1 MTERNLSIDGDE
13 IASAE
18 TSGECN
24 AGPALS
30 ATEHAEAVARYR
42 EHQAHLDR
50 TYKRLLQDAQTCYR
64 AMSLSPQLDA
74 PEAWEKTVA
83 KALDDYRSGRAL
95 MDQLGAD
102 KLLDAPTAGLLLA
115 IRRGLIE
122 ETGAET
128 ASEMLLIDLAVIAH
142 ANAMRFQTM
151 IANAALIIESEM
163 FGQQSMRAKWRSTHG
178 SRYETIA
185 GLAVEDHIRALKD
198 KLMPLVEKF
207 HRLAREH
214 IETIDRFRRKP
225 AVSVERERAINLVL
239 QNGNGSSTRTAA
251 GRACD

>member
-13 IASAE
+13 VTSPE
-18 TSGECN
+18 TPAGFD
-24 AGPALS
+24 AGPALN
-30 ATEHAEAVARYR
+30 ATEHAEAVARCR

-50 TYKRLLQDAQTCYR
+50 TYQRLLQDAQACYR
-64 AMSLSPQLDA
+64 AMSFSPQLDT

-83 KALDDYRSGRAL
+83 KSLQDYRSGRAL

-102 KLLDAPTAGLLLA
+102 KLLAPPTAGILLA
-115 IRRGLIE
+115 IRRSLIE
-122 ETGAET
+122 ETGVET

-142 ANAMRFQTM
+142 ANAMRIQTM
-151 IANAALIIESEM
+151 IGNIALIIESEM

-178 SRYETIA
+178 RRYETIQ
-185 GLAVEDHIRALKD
+185 GLAVEDHLRLLAD
-198 KLMPLVEKF
+198 RLMPLVERF

-225 AVSVERERAINLVL
+225 AVSVERVGAISLVL
-239 QNGNGSSTRTAA
+239 QSGNGSSTRMVEA
-251 GRACD
+251 RACD